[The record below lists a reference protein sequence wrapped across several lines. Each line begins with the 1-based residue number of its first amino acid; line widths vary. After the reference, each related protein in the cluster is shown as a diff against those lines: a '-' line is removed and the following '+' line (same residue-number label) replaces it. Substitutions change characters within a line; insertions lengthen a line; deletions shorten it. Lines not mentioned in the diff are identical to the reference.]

1 MSALLPDPVAW
12 VVIGVTGAA
21 LLFLL
26 AAAVLILAVLIEE
39 ALR

>member
-1 MSALLPDPVAW
+1 MTALLPDTIAW

-26 AAAVLILAVLIEE
+26 VAAGVIIAVLIQE
-39 ALR
+39 ARS